1 MNVTEAF
8 NKARTRGVLNEKN
21 MDDFNFSFFEYIS
34 FIIPILFTINY
45 LPASN
50 CFSSRIFLFVFTYI
64 FLMLLIKEKT
74 VNLPYLLFKWVL
86 ILYTSALIVLLF
98 LRPNDQSYD
107 SLNLI
112 PFATIRHYLTD
123 EIHWII
129 AFYNLTAN
137 IGLFIPYGIYLMTK
151 SLSFIKL
158 LFTPF
163 IFICLI
169 ETLQFITHRGSLDID
184 DLILN
189 MLGVA
194 LGYLNY
200 PIFKKVFIVH

>member
-1 MNVTEAF
+1 MKKIWMISTF
-8 NKARTRGVLNEKN
+8 LSLSISLLSFPFFLQLTTYLHPIVLVVV
-21 MDDFNFSFFEYIS
+21 FFC
-34 FIIPILFTINY
+34 LF
-45 LPASN
+45 LL
-50 CFSSRIFLFVFTYI
+50 IF